1 MSEITS
7 VAIDLAK
14 RVFQLH
20 GTDAHGRVVLQR
32 QVPRAKLLSVLSQ
45 LPPCVVTMEACGSA
59 HYWARQIRLLGHEPR
74 LIAAQHVK
82 AFCRRQKN
90 DRNDAEAIACA
101 ARQPRMPQVAIKSEE
116 QQALLAL
123 HRIRERLMRE
133 RIALTNQL
141 HGLLGEFGFL
151 LPRGLKALRQQLHSI
166 LDAARL
172 PPLLQQVL
180 PDQLEHL
187 SHIQQRLERITRQ
200 LEQLARQSEPC
211 RRLMG
216 HRGVGPLTATA
227 FLAELA
233 DARMFRNGRQV
244 GAWLGLVPR
253 QHSSGGRLQLHGITK
268 RGNPY
273 LRKLLVHGAR
283 SALHHASRQSDPIS
297 GWVIAVQQRRG
308 THRACVALANKTAR
322 RLWATLRYELPAA

>member
-7 VAIDLAK
+7 VSIDLAK

-20 GTDAHGRVVLQR
+20 GSDAHGGIVLQR
-32 QVPRAKLLSVLSQ
+32 QVRRAQLLSVLAQ
-45 LPPCVVTMEACGSA
+45 LPRCEVTMEACGGA
-59 HYWARQIRLLGHEPR
+59 HHWARQIRLLGHEVR

-101 ARQPRMPQVAIKSEE
+101 ARQPGMPQVAVKSEE
-116 QQALLAL
+116 QQAVLAL
-123 HRIRERLMRE
+123 HRMRERLMRE

-141 HGLLGEFGFL
+141 HGLLGEFGFV
-151 LPRGLKALRQQLHSI
+151 LPPGLKGLRQQLRSI
-166 LDAARL
+166 LDAASL
-172 PPLLQQVL
+172 PPLLQGAL

-187 SHIQQRLERITRQ
+187 GQIEQRLGVLSRQ
-200 LEQLARQSEPC
+200 LEHLARASEPC
-211 RRLMG
+211 QRLMR

-233 DARMFRNGRQV
+233 DARLFRNGRQV
-244 GAWLGLVPR
+244 SAWLGLVPR

-268 RGNPY
+268 RGDPY

-283 SALHHASRQSDPIS
+283 SALRHACGQTDPIS
-297 GWVIAVQQRRG
+297 RWAVSVQQRRG

-322 RLWATLRYELPAA
+322 RLWATLRYEQPA